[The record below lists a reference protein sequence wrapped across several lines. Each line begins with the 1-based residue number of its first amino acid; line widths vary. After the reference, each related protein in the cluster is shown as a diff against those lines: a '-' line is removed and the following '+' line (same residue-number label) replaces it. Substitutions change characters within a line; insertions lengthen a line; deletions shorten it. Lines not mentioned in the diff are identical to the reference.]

1 MCVIVKK
8 VAKNVKGWKCLKMG
22 RGDFFEFEWGIRHI
36 VGKHACALALSG
48 RCRIG
53 RQDGIILN
61 DQYDPEVDRARA
73 RRPQT
78 IRPLRMTDGLGSVY
92 LDLGIAL
99 AQLPLKPEVFPRF
112 FFERQASS

>member
-22 RGDFFEFEWGIRHI
+22 RGDFFEFEWGIRH
-36 VGKHACALALSG
+36 KHACALALSG

-53 RQDGIILN
+53 RQDGKY
-61 DQYDPEVDRARA
+61 QYDPEVDRARA

>member
-53 RQDGIILN
+53 RQDGKY
-61 DQYDPEVDRARA
+61 QYDPEVDRARA

-78 IRPLRMTDGLGSVY
+78 IRPLRMRHRRFGLRLSR
-92 LDLGIAL
+92 LRDSFSPAT
-99 AQLPLKPEVFPRF
+99 LKTGGFPPVLF
-112 FFERQASS
+112 